1 MGRYYGYY
9 SNAKRGRRKNKNQ
22 DEWMPWILEANES
35 SKEYRKNWARLI
47 QKIYEVDPLRCPKC
61 SGKMKVI
68 SVIEDE
74 DVIKKILKHLGL
86 WEVKARLPAKTNA
99 NILYVA
105 FARFGREIYKRRQK
119 SIEAELK
126 MILLFLE
133 IPYIV

>member
-1 MGRYYGYY
+1 M
-9 SNAKRGRRKNKNQ
+9 
-22 DEWMPWILEANES
+22 
-35 SKEYRKNWARLI
+35 I
-47 QKIYEVDPLRCPKC
+47 QRDF
-61 SGKMKVI
+61 
-68 SVIEDE
+68 
-74 DVIKKILKHLGL
+74 KHLGL

-105 FARFGREIYKRRQK
+105 FARFRREIYKRRQK

>member
-1 MGRYYGYY
+1 MVFRVVGGM
-9 SNAKRGRRKNKNQ
+9 SEEL

-35 SKEYRKNWARLI
+35 SKGYRKNWARLI
-47 QKIYEVDPLRCPKC
+47 QKIYEVDPLTCPKC

-86 WEVKARLPAKTNA
+86 WEVKVRLPAKTNA

-119 SIEAELK
+119 SIGAELK
-126 MILLFLE
+126 MILLF
-133 IPYIV
+133 